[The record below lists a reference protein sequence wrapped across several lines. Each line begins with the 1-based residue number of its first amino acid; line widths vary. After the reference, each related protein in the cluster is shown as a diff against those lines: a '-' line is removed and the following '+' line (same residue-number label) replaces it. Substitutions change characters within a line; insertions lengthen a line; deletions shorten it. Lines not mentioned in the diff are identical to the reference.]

1 MIIDEDVQSY
11 IRSISK
17 TSNKKLLEIEE
28 YALENNVPIIE
39 PEVRKFLDI
48 ILRIKKPIKI
58 LEIGT
63 AIGYSAIIM
72 KMASEKAKITTIEI
86 NEDNFLIA
94 KDNIEKF
101 GYKKDIHCI
110 LGDAAEVLDIL
121 DDEYDLIFLDAAKGQ
136 YINFFEKSIPKL
148 KKEGLLISDN
158 ILFRG
163 MVAKEEFKNNRH
175 RKITIVKRLEEYI
188 EMLFDDERLITSI
201 VPIDDGMTIT
211 YKNN

>member
-11 IRSISK
+11 IRNISK
-17 TSNKKLLEIEE
+17 TSNKYLLEMEE
-28 YALENNVPIIE
+28 FALDNNVPIIE

-48 ILRIKKPIKI
+48 ILRIKKPVKI

-63 AIGYSAIIM
+63 AIGYSAIVM
-72 KMASEKAKITTIEI
+72 KMASEKSKITTIEI
-86 NEDNFLIA
+86 SEEKFLKA
-94 KDNIEKF
+94 KENIEKF
-101 GYKKDIHCI
+101 GFKKDIHCI
-110 LGDAAEVLDIL
+110 LGDADEVLDIL

-136 YINFFEKSIPKL
+136 YINFFEKSISKL
-148 KKEGLLISDN
+148 KKDGLLISDN

-163 MVAKEEFKNNRH
+163 MVAKEEFRNNRH

-188 EMLFDDERLITSI
+188 EILFKDERLITSI

-211 YKNN
+211 YKKN